1 MLIAQ
6 MTPAIPTSLTV
17 TIWSLRSVPISML
30 ILMFLFNS
38 GSVAV
43 PNPNL
48 HFWFDAIA
56 IAGIIAIITYW
67 SRLQQSRW
75 HPSILIY
82 LYTSIILIFRNPY
95 GILNTIANNQL
106 VTNWHSMASSLWV
119 GVGILAIGAVIEL
132 LIFHLRQL
140 KAWTW
145 WISFA
150 ISMLYVCSII
160 FFCSG
165 TLGIWSLLDPDT
177 KQAFKRRLVADRQ
190 LTKAGD

>member
-1 MLIAQ
+1 
-6 MTPAIPTSLTV
+6 
-17 TIWSLRSVPISML
+17 
-30 ILMFLFNS
+30 LFNS

-48 HFWFDAIA
+48 HFWLDAIA

-75 HPSILIY
+75 HTSIIIY
-82 LYTSIILIFRNPY
+82 LYISIVLLLRNPY
-95 GILNTIANNQL
+95 GILNAIGDGQL
-106 VTNWHSMASSLWV
+106 VITNWQSMASSWWV
-119 GVGILAIGAVIEL
+119 GVGILAMATVLEL
-132 LIFHLRQL
+132 LILHLRQL

-150 ISMLYVCSII
+150 ISILYVCSII

-165 TLGIWSLLDPDT
+165 TLGIWSLLDTDT
-177 KQAFKRRLVADRQ
+177 KKAFKRRLVAQ
-190 LTKAGD
+190 KHS